1 MRWSGRLMAAALAI
15 GLAGCAD
22 GPKVYNARIYHDRWP
37 DLLYAGGN
45 EPLSAVIWGNPF
57 RDDRAGLES
66 AVLEA
71 VDKVHNNAGARFAST
86 PPALEPRSPYVAL
99 LFNANEVYSG
109 LPCADLSTLTP
120 RSDND
125 GEVHVQAALCRN
137 GAPLTGASGH
147 VGNVSGADDPR
158 FRQLMHSVAV
168 SLFQAPPGYGTVA
181 PSLPVQ

>member
-1 MRWSGRLMAAALAI
+1 LAAALATA
-15 GLAGCAD
+15 LAGCAD
-22 GPKVYNARIYHDRWP
+22 TPSVYNARIYHDRWP
-37 DLLYAGGN
+37 DLLYAGGD

-71 VDKVHNNAGARFAST
+71 VDQAHNNASARFASI

-99 LFNANEVYSG
+99 LFNANAVHSG
-109 LPCADLSTLTP
+109 LPCADLSALTP
-120 RSDND
+120 RLED
-125 GEVHVQAALCRN
+125 GGEIHVQAALCRN

-147 VGNVSGADDPR
+147 VSNVSDADDSR

-168 SLFQAPPGYGTVA
+168 SLFQPPPGYGTVA
-181 PSLPVQ
+181 PSPPAQ